1 MRIAVLF
8 DRCLFGRGSDDKST
22 GRENVS
28 LVEPLTGRRG
38 RRGGEEGG
46 EIFRRSSSI
55 RSARGHLGPRSA
67 LLSFFFFYSR
77 LFRFSFVFSP
87 RFSTLETMDYL
98 TRRVDAIDL
107 GCFCSKQLVI
117 DNRMIFGEKFCFI
130 GRISISISFPRNLYV
145 FNPLNFNIFRNEIN
159 LDWKKVKIRR

>member
-130 GRISISISFPRNLYV
+130 GRISISISFPRIYTFL
-145 FNPLNFNIFRNEIN
+145 
-159 LDWKKVKIRR
+159 IR

>member
-117 DNRMIFGEKFCFI
+117 DNRMIFGEKFCFND
-130 GRISISISFPRNLYV
+130 RKNFYFNLLSV
-145 FNPLNFNIFRNEIN
+145 
-159 LDWKKVKIRR
+159 IRF